1 MRPLPAPLRG
11 PGCPPVVVLEYLAA
25 GDPLEPGIQVH
36 VASCAACT
44 DHVRALTE
52 ASEAYRRAHPPEL
65 LARKLEARE
74 VAPPPWRRWMLGSAL
89 ASACAVLLAVLMTWH
104 GTDEVRLKGGTE
116 LGVYVMRAGEAEP
129 LRLASGAT
137 VRAGEVLRFH
147 YRPPGDG
154 WLLLVSIDGTGQLT
168 VFHPYQG
175 TAAAPVAGGTLS
187 VLEESIAL
195 DEAQGPERLAAIFD
209 PEPFT
214 VEELR
219 SWLSGASSSAPRI
232 DCPHCEVEWVVL
244 EKSP

>member
-1 MRPLPAPLRG
+1 
-11 PGCPPVVVLEYLAA
+11 VVLEYLAV
-25 GDPLEPGIQVH
+25 GDPLEPGIHVH

-44 DHVRALTE
+44 DHVRAFTE
-52 ASEAYRRAHPPEL
+52 AREAYRRSHPPEQFL
-65 LARKLEARE
+65 RKLEARK
-74 VAPPPWRRWMLGSAL
+74 VAPPAWRRWLFGSAA
-89 ASACAVLLAVLMTWH
+89 ASACAVLLAVLTWQ
-104 GTDEVRLKGGTE
+104 GTGEVRLKGGTE
-116 LGVYVMRAGEAEP
+116 FGVYVKRAGEAEP
-129 LRLASGAT
+129 LRLASGAK

-175 TAAAPVAGGTLS
+175 TAAARVAGGTVS

-195 DEAQGPERLAAIFD
+195 DDAPGPERLAAIFS

-219 SWLSGASSSAPRI
+219 TWLSGPSSSAPRI
-232 DCPHCEVEWVVL
+232 DCPRCQVEWVVL

>member
-11 PGCPPVVVLEYLAA
+11 PGCPPAVVLEYLAA
-25 GDPLEPGIQVH
+25 EEPLEPGIQLH
-36 VASCAACT
+36 VASCAACKE
-44 DHVRALTE
+44 HVRALTE
-52 ASEAYRRAHPPEL
+52 ASGAYRRSRPPEQFL
-65 LARKLEARE
+65 RKLEARE
-74 VAPPPWRRWMLGSAL
+74 VAPPAWRRWLLGSAV
-89 ASACAVLLAVLMTWH
+89 ASACAVLLAVSTWQ
-104 GTDEVRLKGGTE
+104 GSDEVRTKGGTE
-116 LGVYVMRAGEAEP
+116 FGVYVKRAGEASP
-129 LRLASGAT
+129 LRLASGAR

-147 YRPPGDG
+147 YRPPSDG

-175 TAAAPVAGGTLS
+175 TAAARVAGGTLS

-195 DEAQGPERLAAIFD
+195 DEAPGPERLAAIFR

-219 SWLSGASSSAPRI
+219 AWLSGPSSSAPRI
-232 DCPHCEVEWVVL
+232 DCPRCQVEWVVL